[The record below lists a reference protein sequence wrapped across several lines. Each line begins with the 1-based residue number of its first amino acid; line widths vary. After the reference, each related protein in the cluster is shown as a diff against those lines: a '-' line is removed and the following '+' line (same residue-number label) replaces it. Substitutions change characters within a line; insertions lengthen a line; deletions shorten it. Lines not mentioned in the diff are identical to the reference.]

1 MSTIVRFYK
10 DGKKVKEI
18 ISIGYLPV
26 DERPVEGSR
35 HLVTSGA
42 VAEAVGGITVLVVES
57 RTIAKAD
64 YTGTVTFETQVADF
78 VGHVS
83 IGMENSTDDT
93 AHIKAFEDNAFNGES
108 VDVMY
113 EEGQNTF
120 MIPIVVK
127 DRATVKVTIT
137 SGPIYDDTNVVCRL
151 RGLGKAFN

>member
-1 MSTIVRFYK
+1 MSTIVKFFK

-26 DERPVEGSR
+26 DEQPVENSH
-35 HLVTSGA
+35 HLITSGA
-42 VAEAVGGITVLVVES
+42 VAEMVGGITGLVDES
-57 RTIAKAD
+57 QTIAKAD

-93 AHIKAFEDNAFNGES
+93 AHIKAFDNNTFNGES
-108 VDVMY
+108 IDVMY

-127 DRATVKVTIT
+127 DKATVKVTIT
-137 SGPIYDDTNVVCRL
+137 SGPIDDDTNVVCRL
-151 RGLGKAFN
+151 RGLGRAFN